1 MNIAIITG
9 NVTKVWNDAPGRAK
23 ISIADN
29 YKENTTYIPVML
41 FNQNA
46 DWAVRN
52 VQVGDHIN
60 VQATI
65 GTYKDSAGTERV
77 SIIGQRI
84 SFEGY
89 KNPKKQILRQPATQ
103 QAAQMEAVTDNDIP
117 F

>member
-1 MNIAIITG
+1 M
-9 NVTKVWNDAPGRAK
+9 K

-29 YKENTTYIPVML
+29 YKENTTYIPIML
-41 FNQNA
+41 FNNNA
-46 DWAVRN
+46 EWTIRN

-89 KNPKKQILRQPATQ
+89 KNPKKQNTRQNQTP
-103 QAAQMEAVTDNDIP
+103 QAAPMEAVTDDDIP